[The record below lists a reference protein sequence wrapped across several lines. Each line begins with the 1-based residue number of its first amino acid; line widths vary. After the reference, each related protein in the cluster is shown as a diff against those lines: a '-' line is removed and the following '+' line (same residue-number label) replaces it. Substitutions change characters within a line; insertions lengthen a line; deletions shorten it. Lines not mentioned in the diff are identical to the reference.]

1 VLQKIRKYLALI
13 GPYPYNPYLI
23 FLLFLAIMV
32 SRFMPIAYE
41 VPAGP
46 ERHTAAAVLAALS
59 LIPSIFFAGMA
70 WLYSKFRFWSDK
82 SLILYIAEVAL
93 AASFIFFYFPLIK
106 PLLKE
111 NYGYE
116 FRTPATASPSMFISS
131 VIMFL
136 LVLALI
142 HRAERSILKRLE
154 TAKKLVEQLKL
165 DREELIGADE
175 LVREQT
181 SRFLHDRVQSDL
193 MVVGIKLRSIAGK
206 STDEV
211 NEVIEA
217 SITRLEG
224 TRTHDLRNLV
234 QILAPNFE
242 AGGIKQALSI
252 LAVQYQESMKI
263 FTEIDDRSERLSP
276 KELLGAFRIV
286 EQSLINALM
295 HGPATQV
302 LISLK
307 TNESGTSELSVSDNG
322 PGMDFTN
329 VTGGTGTAIIDSW
342 VGILEGKK
350 TVDTVPGHGYRL
362 VVIFPINH

>member
-1 VLQKIRKYLALI
+1 
-13 GPYPYNPYLI
+13 
-23 FLLFLAIMV
+23 MV

-46 ERHTAAAVLAALS
+46 ERHTATAILAALS

-82 SLILYIAEVAL
+82 SLVLYIAEVAL
-93 AASFIFFYFPLIK
+93 AGSFIFFYFPLIK

-116 FRTPATASPSMFISS
+116 FRTPATNSPAMFVFG
-131 VIMFL
+131 VIIFL
-136 LVLALI
+136 LALALI
-142 HRAERSILKRLE
+142 HRAERSILHRLE
-154 TAKKLVEQLKL
+154 KAKELVEQLKS
-165 DREELIGADE
+165 DREDLIKADE
-175 LVREQT
+175 EIREQT

-206 STDEV
+206 SSVEV

-217 SITRLEG
+217 ALKRLES
-224 TRTHDLRNLV
+224 TRTQDLRNLV

-242 AGGIKQALSI
+242 AGGIKQALNV
-252 LAVQYQESMKI
+252 LAVQYQDSMKI
-263 FTEIDDRSERLSP
+263 FTDVDEKSESLTP

-307 TNESGTSELSVSDNG
+307 TNESGTSELTVSDNG
-322 PGMDFTN
+322 PGINLAD
-329 VTGGTGTAIIDSW
+329 VTAGTGTAIIDSW

-362 VVIFPINH
+362 VVNFPA

>member
-1 VLQKIRKYLALI
+1 MNQRVRRVLALI

-46 ERHTAAAVLAALS
+46 ERHTATAILAALS
-59 LIPSIFFAGMA
+59 LIPAVFFAGMA

-82 SLILYIAEVAL
+82 SLVLYIAEVAF
-93 AASFIFFYFPLIK
+93 AGSFIFFYFPQIK
-106 PLLKE
+106 PFLRE

-116 FRTPATASPSMFISS
+116 FRTPATASPAMFVFG
-131 VIMFL
+131 VILFL
-136 LVLALI
+136 FSLALI
-142 HRAERSILKRLE
+142 HRAERSILHRLE
-154 TAKKLVEQLKL
+154 KAKELVEQLKS
-165 DREELIGADE
+165 DREDLIKADE
-175 LVREQT
+175 EIREQT

-193 MVVGIKLRSIAGK
+193 MVIGMKLRSIAGK
-206 STDEV
+206 SSVEV

-217 SITRLEG
+217 ALKRLES
-224 TRTHDLRNLV
+224 TRTQDLRNLV

-242 AGGIKQALSI
+242 AGGIKQALNV
-252 LAVQYQESMKI
+252 LAVQYQDSMKI
-263 FTEIDDRSERLSP
+263 FTDVDEKSESLTP

-307 TNESGTSELSVSDNG
+307 TNESGTSELTVSDNG
-322 PGMDFTN
+322 PGVDMEKLKA
-329 VTGGTGTAIIDSW
+329 GTGTAIIDSW

-362 VVIFPINH
+362 VVNFPAN

>member
-1 VLQKIRKYLALI
+1 
-13 GPYPYNPYLI
+13 
-23 FLLFLAIMV
+23 MV
-32 SRFMPIAYE
+32 SRLMPIAYE

-46 ERHTAAAVLAALS
+46 ERHAATALLAVLS
-59 LIPSIFFAGMA
+59 LIPTIFFAGMA

-82 SLILYIAEVAL
+82 SLVLYIAEVAL
-93 AASFIFFYFPLIK
+93 ASSFIFFYFPLIK

-116 FRTPATASPSMFISS
+116 FRTPATSSPSMFVFG
-131 VIMFL
+131 VIIFL
-136 LVLALI
+136 LALALI
-142 HRAERSILKRLE
+142 HRAERSILHRLE
-154 TAKKLVEQLKL
+154 KAKELVEQLKS
-165 DREELIGADE
+165 DREDLIKADE
-175 LVREQT
+175 EIREQT

-206 STDEV
+206 STDDV
-211 NEVIEA
+211 NKVIEA

-242 AGGIKQALSI
+242 AGGIRQALSI
-252 LAVQYQESMKI
+252 LAAQYQESMKI
-263 FTEIDDRSERLSP
+263 FTEIDEKFESLTP

-286 EQSLINALM
+286 EQSLVNALM

-307 TNESGTSELSVSDNG
+307 TNESGTSELTVSDNG
-322 PGMDFTN
+322 PGINLSD
-329 VTGGTGTAIIDSW
+329 VTAGTGTAIIDSW

-362 VVIFPINH
+362 VVNFPA

>member
-1 VLQKIRKYLALI
+1 MLKKIRKYLTFV

-23 FLLFLAIMV
+23 FLFFCGLMI
-32 SRFMPIAYE
+32 SRFMPIAFN
-41 VPAGP
+41 VPAGS
-46 ERHTAAAVLAALS
+46 ERHKASAILLLFS
-59 LIPSIFFAGMA
+59 LIPALFFSFAG
-70 WLYSKFRFWSDK
+70 WLLQRYRFWSGK
-82 SLILYIAEVAL
+82 SLILYVLEVAIVQ
-93 AASFIFFYFPLIK
+93 SFIFVYFPLVIPIIK
-106 PLLKE
+106 EK
-111 NYGYE
+111 YRSD
-116 FRTPATASPSMFISS
+116 FVSPATKSPALF
-131 VIMFL
+131 VVALVMFL
-136 LVLALI
+136 LALALI
-142 HRAERSILKRLE
+142 HRAERTILKRLE
-154 TAKKLVEQLKL
+154 AAKKLVKQLKL

-193 MVVGIKLRSIAGK
+193 MVVGMKLRSIAGK
-206 STDEV
+206 STEDV

-252 LAVQYQESMKI
+252 LAVQYQDSMKV

-342 VGILEGKK
+342 IGILEGKK

-362 VVIFPINH
+362 VVNFPG

>member
-1 VLQKIRKYLALI
+1 
-13 GPYPYNPYLI
+13 
-23 FLLFLAIMV
+23 MV
-32 SRFMPIAYE
+32 SRLMPIAYE

-46 ERHTAAAVLAALS
+46 ERHTATALLAVLS
-59 LIPSIFFAGMA
+59 LIPSIFFAGIA

-82 SLILYIAEVAL
+82 SLVLYIAEVAL
-93 AASFIFFYFPLIK
+93 AGSFIFIYFPQIK

-131 VIMFL
+131 VILFL
-136 LVLALI
+136 LALALI

-154 TAKKLVEQLKL
+154 AAKELVEQLKL

-175 LVREQT
+175 QVREQT

-193 MVVGIKLRSIAGK
+193 MVVGMKLKSISGQ
-206 STDEV
+206 SSSQI

-217 SITRLEG
+217 ALTRLEK
-224 TRTHDLRNLV
+224 TRTNDLRDLV

-252 LAVQYQESMKI
+252 LAVQYQDSMKI
-263 FTEIDDRSERLSP
+263 STEIDDRSERLSP

-362 VVIFPINH
+362 VVNFPA

>member
-1 VLQKIRKYLALI
+1 MNQRVSRVLALI

-46 ERHTAAAVLAALS
+46 ERHAATAILAALS
-59 LIPSIFFAGMA
+59 LIPAIFYAGMA
-70 WLYSKFRFWSDK
+70 WLYSKFRFWSGK
-82 SLILYIAEVAL
+82 SLFFYIAEVAF
-93 AASFIFFYFPLIK
+93 AGSFIFLYFPRVK
-106 PLLKE
+106 PFLRE

-116 FRTPATASPSMFISS
+116 FRAPATASPAMF
-131 VIMFL
+131 VFGVVLFL
-136 LVLALI
+136 FSLALI
-142 HRAERSILKRLE
+142 HRAERSILNRLE
-154 TAKKLVEQLKL
+154 AAKELVEQLKL
-165 DREELIGADE
+165 DREDLIGADE
-175 LVREQT
+175 QVREQT

-217 SITRLEG
+217 SIARLEG

-242 AGGIKQALSI
+242 AGGIKQALNV
-252 LAVQYQESMKI
+252 LAVQYQDSMKI
-263 FTEIDDRSERLSP
+263 FTDVDEKSESLTP

-307 TNESGTSELSVSDNG
+307 TNESGTSELTVSDNG
-322 PGMDFTN
+322 PGVDMEKLKA
-329 VTGGTGTAIIDSW
+329 GTGTAIIDSW

-362 VVIFPINH
+362 VVNFPA